1 MLDAL
6 LTTIFDLPK
15 RKLSSSSFD
24 TTPQSIMLEYACNI
38 IKHPCY
44 ISCCSLLSIQVA
56 FNFKHVRPIY
66 CNNKLTIAEYWF
78 LEVGNP
84 WFFNASNAA
93 LGYWSHVSVYNMFM
107 LFEESAN
114 SIEMIQKR
122 NVIYQK
128 RESLGVKNTC
138 FARIVLWL

>member
-1 MLDAL
+1 MLV
-6 LTTIFDLPK
+6 T
-15 RKLSSSSFD
+15 LS
-24 TTPQSIMLEYACNI
+24 NI
-38 IKHPCY
+38 HVIYLAAVCY
-44 ISCCSLLSIQVA
+44 LSRWLS
-56 FNFKHVRPIY
+56 NFKHVRPIY
-66 CNNKLTIAEYWF
+66 CNNNLTIAEYWF

-84 WFFNASNAA
+84 WFSNASNAA

-128 RESLGVKNTC
+128 RESLGVKNTS

>member
-1 MLDAL
+1 VSIAAWWIEEYQREC
-6 LTTIFDLPK
+6 TISHQVVYHTWCRVLG
-15 RKLSSSSFD
+15 S
-24 TTPQSIMLEYACNI
+24 TPPTHKSN
-38 IKHPCY
+38 PC
-44 ISCCSLLSIQVA
+44 QP
-56 FNFKHVRPIY
+56 VRGLVCGPYGVEIL
-66 CNNKLTIAEYWF
+66 CIHNKLTIAEYWF

-84 WFFNASNAA
+84 WFFNASNVA
-93 LGYWSHVSVYNMFM
+93 LGYWSQCHVSVYNMFM
-107 LFEESAN
+107 LFEELAN